1 MHTLSRPGEW
11 STSYNSL
18 PHVLSDRDAL
28 FGTRRRR
35 KTCDWCRDAASPRP
49 VSATADRAQPEC
61 GLRIAARVSRLCPV
75 STALCLGDALEDGEE
90 GEIGEIGEEG
100 EMGEG
105 RGEEEEKKKKR
116 KRKRG
121 VCCCTSRSE
130 MRFDR
135 LLSLEDPT
143 GLFKLFRSRA
153 RSTGEKGECESQAT
167 AKFK

>member
-1 MHTLSRPGEW
+1 MHTLSR
-11 STSYNSL
+11 TSYNSL
-18 PHVLSDRDAL
+18 THVLSDRDAL

-90 GEIGEIGEEG
+90 GEIGEKGEKG
-100 EMGEG
+100 EIGEG

-116 KRKRG
+116 KRR
-121 VCCCTSRSE
+121 VCCCTSRSA

-135 LLSLEDPT
+135 LLSVVVMDDPT

>member
-1 MHTLSRPGEW
+1 MK
-11 STSYNSL
+11 
-18 PHVLSDRDAL
+18 
-28 FGTRRRR
+28 RRRR
-35 KTCDWCRDAASPRP
+35 T
-49 VSATADRAQPEC
+49 
-61 GLRIAARVSRLCPV
+61 L
-75 STALCLGDALEDGEE
+75 
-90 GEIGEIGEEG
+90 
-100 EMGEG
+100 
-105 RGEEEEKKKKR
+105 EEKK

-135 LLSLEDPT
+135 LLSVVVMDDPT

>member
-1 MHTLSRPGEW
+1 M
-11 STSYNSL
+11 
-18 PHVLSDRDAL
+18 
-28 FGTRRRR
+28 
-35 KTCDWCRDAASPRP
+35 
-49 VSATADRAQPEC
+49 
-61 GLRIAARVSRLCPV
+61 
-75 STALCLGDALEDGEE
+75 GDALEDGEE
-90 GEIGEIGEEG
+90 GEIGEIGEKG

-105 RGEEEEKKKKR
+105 RGEEEEKKKRR

-135 LLSLEDPT
+135 LLSVVVMDDPT

-153 RSTGEKGECESQAT
+153 RSTDEKGECESQAT

>member
-1 MHTLSRPGEW
+1 M
-11 STSYNSL
+11 
-18 PHVLSDRDAL
+18 
-28 FGTRRRR
+28 
-35 KTCDWCRDAASPRP
+35 
-49 VSATADRAQPEC
+49 
-61 GLRIAARVSRLCPV
+61 
-75 STALCLGDALEDGEE
+75 GDALEDGEE
-90 GEIGEIGEEG
+90 GEIGEKGEKG

-105 RGEEEEKKKKR
+105 RGEEEPQR

-121 VCCCTSRSE
+121 RDGCVAAQVVGGSE

-135 LLSLEDPT
+135 LLSVVVMDDPT